1 MNKGLNLLF
10 CFITIISSC
19 AIGQQETGKIK
30 SNRFFELAPAL
41 DYINLSNPRHSIV
54 RYSGLAYSFNF
65 GLQFEKPTKR
75 EGIYLN
81 YLKGGLTSQNGLNT
95 TGVFNIAL
103 GYFLERRI
111 KQLSETTNWYLGG
124 DFSTFLNMRQ
134 NFSLGNNQM
143 FYDFV
148 QDLRISTSI
157 RKELEWKNRPLYVDY
172 RLKLPLIA
180 LISRPPKA
188 VFVKDSEKEDV
199 MPTSDQLTKNM
210 FTNGN
215 ISLAGKYSTIQ
226 STIVLWCPFKKNM
239 NRIGLSY
246 IWDLYAYR
254 DYYNKK
260 QVMATHSIKFILLTN
275 L

>member
-1 MNKGLNLLF
+1 MNKKLNLLF
-10 CFITIISSC
+10 CFIIISSC

-30 SNRFFELAPAL
+30 SNRFFELAPTL
-41 DYINLSNPRHSIV
+41 NYLNLSNPRHSVV
-54 RYSGLAYSFNF
+54 RYSGFAYSFNF

-95 TGVFNIAL
+95 TGVFNSAL
-103 GYFLERRI
+103 GYFIERRI

-124 DFSTFLNMRQ
+124 DFSTFINMRQ
-134 NFSLGNNQM
+134 NLALGNNVM

-157 RKELEWKNRPLYVDY
+157 RKELIWKNRPLYLDY

-180 LISRPPKA
+180 FISRPPKA

-199 MPTSDQLTKNM
+199 MPNSDQITKNM
-210 FTNGN
+210 FTNGK

-226 STIVLWCPFKKNM
+226 SNITLWRPFKKNM

-246 IWDLYAYR
+246 IWDLYTYR
-254 DYYNKK
+254 DFFNKK
-260 QVMATHSIKFILLTN
+260 QVMATHSIKFTLLTN